1 MILIADDH
9 PVFRSGMSQ
18 LLAQVAPNVELMQA
32 GTMHEVLEAIAL
44 HGAPTLLILD
54 LLFPGLNLAL
64 SLPALRR
71 NIPKTSI
78 IVVSMLDDGATIDRV
93 MKAGADAYI
102 VKSISAQEMLDAIRA
117 VQAGQFVIA
126 RPKDGG
132 LADSHYP
139 PLEIDDVT
147 GRQQQV
153 LALLVNGKTN
163 KEIARALSISPLTV
177 RNHVSILLKAFK
189 VRSRWQLKAKA
200 SLQDASSELP

>member
-1 MILIADDH
+1 
-9 PVFRSGMSQ
+9 
-18 LLAQVAPNVELMQA
+18 
-32 GTMHEVLEAIAL
+32 
-44 HGAPTLLILD
+44 
-54 LLFPGLNLAL
+54 
-64 SLPALRR
+64 
-71 NIPKTSI
+71 
-78 IVVSMLDDGATIDRV
+78 LDDGATIDRV